1 MTEEPRSETGW
12 ISRGGTVLGS
22 PSWSCE
28 HGRRLDTPGSPRTR
42 YPSPVRRL
50 ALLSFAFAGCVAS
63 PDVDSISQPVTAY
76 CEAMVQGVGL
86 VDVEADY
93 LPHVVNCE
101 NGAAAFE
108 ALKAQAV
115 AARTYLYYRLDRTGS
130 IADGTSDQVYSCGR
144 EPREEHYEA
153 VRQTEGVVLQYGER
167 TIAGFF
173 VAGARNQPAPD
184 CRGSTD
190 DPTNTERYVTYNEGL
205 SGDAITQTTL
215 GFVHPTNTYNR
226 GCMSQNGGHCLAG
239 QGWGYED
246 ILRFYYG
253 ADIEIVRAEG
263 SCVIEPDAGVD
274 AGTLAPDGGS
284 IAVDAGSVDGAVVA
298 TDAGVSDAASVEV
311 VPPPDDRR
319 LTSGGCAASGD
330 ASSGAVA
337 SVLLVWLART
347 RGRRRRAGS

>member
-1 MTEEPRSETGW
+1 
-12 ISRGGTVLGS
+12 
-22 PSWSCE
+22 
-28 HGRRLDTPGSPRTR
+28 
-42 YPSPVRRL
+42 VRRL
-50 ALLSFAFAGCVAS
+50 ALLSFALGGCVAS
-63 PDVDSISQPVTAY
+63 PDVGSVSQPVTAY

-86 VDVEADY
+86 VDVESDY

-130 IADGTSDQVYSCGR
+130 VADGTSDQVYSCGR

-263 SCVIEPDAGVD
+263 SCVVEPDAGVEPLD
-274 AGTLAPDGGS
+274 AGVPDGS
-284 IAVDAGSVDGAVVA
+284 FTDDASTDASVQDGSVIA
-298 TDAGVSDAASVEV
+298 TDAGGDAASVEV

-319 LTSGGCAASGD
+319 LTSGGCAASG
-330 ASSGAVA
+330 GAAEGTSVA
-337 SVLLVWLART
+337 LLLGLLGCTLTRT
-347 RGRRRRAGS
+347 RRRRATPRAGS

>member
-1 MTEEPRSETGW
+1 
-12 ISRGGTVLGS
+12 
-22 PSWSCE
+22 
-28 HGRRLDTPGSPRTR
+28 
-42 YPSPVRRL
+42 VRRL
-50 ALLSFAFAGCVAS
+50 AFVSLSLVLPLGGCVAS
-63 PDVDSISQPVTAY
+63 PDVGSVSQPVTAY

-86 VDVEADY
+86 VDVESDY

-101 NGAAAFE
+101 NGGAAFE

-115 AARTYLYYRLDRTGS
+115 AVRTYLYYRLDRTGA

-144 EPREEHYEA
+144 EPREEHFEA

-263 SCVIEPDAGVD
+263 SCVVEPDAGVEPLD
-274 AGTLAPDGGS
+274 AGTPDGS
-284 IAVDAGSVDGAVVA
+284 FAEDASSDDAGAGDASVV
-298 TDAGVSDAASVEV
+298 TIDAGGDAASVEV

-319 LTSGGCAASGD
+319 LTSGGCAASG
-330 ASSGAVA
+330 GATDGTSVA
-337 SVLLVWLART
+337 LLLGLLGGGLTRT
-347 RGRRRRAGS
+347 RRRRATPRSGS

>member
-1 MTEEPRSETGW
+1 MRRS
-12 ISRGGTVLGS
+12 
-22 PSWSCE
+22 
-28 HGRRLDTPGSPRTR
+28 
-42 YPSPVRRL
+42 
-50 ALLSFAFAGCVAS
+50 LSLSLVASLSACVAS
-63 PDVDSISQPVTAY
+63 PDVDSVSQPVTAY

-86 VDVEADY
+86 VDVETDY

-130 IADGTSDQVYSCGR
+130 VADGTSDQVYSCGR

-239 QGWGYED
+239 QGWGHED

-263 SCVIEPDAGVD
+263 SCVEEPDAGVD

-330 ASSGAVA
+330 ASAGAVA
-337 SVLLVWLART
+337 SVLLGWLTRT
-347 RGRRRRAGS
+347 RRRRARRRVGS

>member
-1 MTEEPRSETGW
+1 M
-12 ISRGGTVLGS
+12 
-22 PSWSCE
+22 
-28 HGRRLDTPGSPRTR
+28 RRT
-42 YPSPVRRL
+42 
-50 ALLSFAFAGCVAS
+50 ALLAISLSACVA
-63 PDVDSISQPVTAY
+63 PPEVDSISQPVAAY

-86 VDVEADY
+86 VDVETDY

-101 NGAAAFE
+101 NGGAAFE

-173 VAGARNQPAPD
+173 VAGSRNQPAPD

-205 SGDAITQTTL
+205 AGDEITQTTL

-239 QGWGYED
+239 VGWGYED

-263 SCVIEPDAGVD
+263 ACVVEPDAGTPPGD
-274 AGTLAPDGGS
+274 AGSSDGGTVDGGS
-284 IAVDAGSVDGAVVA
+284 IAPGDAG
-298 TDAGVSDAASVEV
+298 TRDASIVSDAGGDAATVEV
-311 VPPPDDRR
+311 VPPPEGGR
-319 LTSGGCAASGD
+319 LTSGGCAVSLANDDPNTTGF
-330 ASSGAVA
+330 G
-337 SVLLVWLART
+337 LVVFALALIR
-347 RGRRRRAGS
+347 RRRRRATTRAGS